1 MSEFL
6 KYLLEVSICLG
17 LSLWIYRVLLS
28 DLTFFAWNRAIL
40 LGMLV
45 FAFVIPLMS
54 FEGTAF
60 NQAVMGEVILP
71 VFQVGESSPQAVNAW
86 TWQEV
91 LLILYF
97 AGAAFMYLRLYLGY
111 KMSQKLVDQS
121 SLTRFSGQWVAIHP
135 KFIPASFFE
144 YILMPEYNP
153 EDPQQNQILTHE
165 SVHVRLGHSWD
176 LALLSLAKIVLWF
189 NPLIYLYEKSLR
201 EVHEYQADEKVTQ
214 RVSRKEYA
222 TLLLDLITRPSSW
235 QLANNFNQFQTK
247 KRIIMLAKSNSTPKQ
262 KVRFFALIP
271 AIALLVGVFSCEI
284 TPQDEIDG
292 PTMMGKQNTAMGPSN
307 AMARISS
314 LAKDGG
320 EVFDVVETPPK
331 PPGGMAGWNQYLSQN
346 LQYPAEARQLGIE
359 GTVIVVFVIN
369 SDGSI
374 SDVEILR
381 GIGGG
386 ADEEA
391 VRVVQNA
398 PNWEPGKQR
407 DRTVNTRMRLP
418 IRFKLGDGNPT
429 SISVTNEFPEVIEVP
444 VGSDK

>member
-1 MSEFL
+1 
-6 KYLLEVSICLG
+6 
-17 LSLWIYRVLLS
+17 
-28 DLTFFAWNRAIL
+28 
-40 LGMLV
+40 
-45 FAFVIPLMS
+45 
-54 FEGTAF
+54 
-60 NQAVMGEVILP
+60 
-71 VFQVGESSPQAVNAW
+71 
-86 TWQEV
+86 
-91 LLILYF
+91 
-97 AGAAFMYLRLYLGY
+97 
-111 KMSQKLVDQS
+111 
-121 SLTRFSGQWVAIHP
+121 
-135 KFIPASFFE
+135 
-144 YILMPEYNP
+144 
-153 EDPQQNQILTHE
+153 
-165 SVHVRLGHSWD
+165 
-176 LALLSLAKIVLWF
+176 
-189 NPLIYLYEKSLR
+189 
-201 EVHEYQADEKVTQ
+201 
-214 RVSRKEYA
+214 
-222 TLLLDLITRPSSW
+222 
-235 QLANNFNQFQTK
+235 
-247 KRIIMLAKSNSTPKQ
+247 MLAKSNSTPKQ

-320 EVFDVVETPPK
+320 EVFDVVETQPM